1 MLRRLHAGAPEA
13 AALLDRTTR
22 MAGDIDAQVAAIL
35 DDVRRRGD
43 AAVTEYTRRFDRRE
57 PAPGGGYEIAA
68 ARWDA
73 LAAQVAAPVRA
84 ALALAA
90 ERIRAFSERTR
101 GGDPDLADVDV
112 TLGGVRLE
120 LRLSPLARVGLY
132 VPGGT
137 ARYPSS
143 VLMTA
148 IPAKVAGV
156 PEVVMVTPG
165 ASPETLLAARLAGVD
180 RVFELGGAQAVG
192 ALAYG
197 TETVPRVDKIVGPGN
212 AWVAS
217 AKRQVYGEVD
227 IDSIAGPSEV
237 LIVADAGADPAWVAA
252 DLIAQAEHDRE
263 ARAIL
268 VTTSETLAAAVDRA
282 LAAQLADLPRR
293 EIAAAALAAH
303 GAAVIAASQGE
314 AIAFV
319 NAYAPEH
326 LELQVAD
333 ARALVPRCTAAGAI
347 FVGAYSSEAA
357 GDYLAGAN
365 HVLPTGGAAR
375 YASPL
380 GVHDFRKRTS
390 IVEYSPEAA
399 GAHAAPIA
407 ALAACEGLDGHGRS
421 ALLRGAPVAGAGDP
435 AAALAPAFTPAA
447 TPAATS
453 DLGLGPLA
461 ARVPEALRQT
471 AAYHVP
477 LPPRV
482 IAKLDANE
490 LPYSLP
496 PELRARL
503 GAALAELPLERYPD
517 PAARRLR
524 AAVAR
529 RLGVDGAQLVF
540 GNGSDE
546 LIAMLCAAFAAPPA
560 RVLYPVPSFVYY
572 RLAAVARGSEPIEVP
587 LDESWQ
593 LPEAELLRAVAER
606 RPAVVFLALPNNPTG
621 TLWRMGFARE
631 LAARHPDVVVVSD
644 EAYAAYSGATN
655 LPHLAE
661 HGNLVVMRT
670 LSKIGMAGLRVG
682 FTISSPAIAA
692 VLEKVRAPYNLSA
705 LDQAAAELL
714 VDEAAAWCEARAR
727 EVVAERGR
735 LAAGLVAA
743 GLHVFPSEAN
753 LVLVRCPD
761 APAAAALWRRLAD
774 AGISV
779 RAFGPGRLADCL
791 RITVGTPAENDALLA
806 ALG

>member
-22 MAGDIDAQVAAIL
+22 MAGDIDAQVAVIL
-35 DDVRRRGD
+35 DDVRRRRD

-57 PAPGGGYEIAA
+57 PAPAGGYEIPA

-73 LAAQVAAPVRA
+73 LAAEVAAPVRA

-90 ERIRAFSERTR
+90 ERIRAFSARTLDS
-101 GGDPDLADVDV
+101 DPDLDV
-112 TLGGVRLE
+112 TLDGVRLE
-120 LRLSPLARVGLY
+120 LRLRPLARVGLY

-268 VTTSETLAAAVDRA
+268 VTTSEALAAAVDQA

-303 GAAVIAASQGE
+303 GTAVIAASLDE
-314 AIAFV
+314 AIAYA

-390 IVEYSPEAA
+390 IVEYGPEAA
-399 GAHAAPIA
+399 AAHAAPIA

-421 ALLRGAPVAGAGDP
+421 ALLRGGAR
-435 AAALAPAFTPAA
+435 AAAAAAAAPAPA
-447 TPAATS
+447 P
-453 DLGLGPLA
+453 DPRDLGPLA

-490 LPYSLP
+490 LPYGLP

-503 GAALAELPLERYPD
+503 GAAVAELPLERYPD

-529 RLGVDGAQLVF
+529 QLGVDGAQLVF

-572 RLAAVARGSEPIEVP
+572 RLGAVARGVEPIEVP
-587 LDESWQ
+587 LDPDWQ
-593 LPEAELLRAVAER
+593 LPEAELLGAVAAR

-655 LPHLAE
+655 LPHLAS
-661 HGNLVVMRT
+661 HPNLVVMRT
-670 LSKIGMAGLRVG
+670 LSKLGMAGLRVG
-682 FTISSPAIAA
+682 YTISSPAIAA

-714 VDEAAAWCEARAR
+714 VDAAAAWCEARAR
-727 EVVAERGR
+727 DVVAERGR
-735 LAAGLVAA
+735 LAAGLADA
-743 GLHVFPSEAN
+743 GLRVFPSEAN

-806 ALG
+806 ALR